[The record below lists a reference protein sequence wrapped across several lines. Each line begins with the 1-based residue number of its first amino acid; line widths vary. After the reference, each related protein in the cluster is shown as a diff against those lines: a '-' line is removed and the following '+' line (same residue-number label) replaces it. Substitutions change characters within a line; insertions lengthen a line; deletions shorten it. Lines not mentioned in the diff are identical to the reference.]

1 MINKDDV
8 HLNLMMSKINIG
20 ALGYDNGRADK
31 EAKELIK
38 EPEDPKKSSS
48 IFIMEANDCIQC

>member
-1 MINKDDV
+1 MKPELNNMINKDDV

-31 EAKELIK
+31 EA
-38 EPEDPKKSSS
+38 
-48 IFIMEANDCIQC
+48 